1 MKYEGQKEDT
11 MLSTKQYDNPLSERQ
26 TVNTDQLR
34 QLLSCGRNTAVRIG
48 EEAGAK
54 IKIGKRSLWNVSKV
68 QHYLDSISE

>member
-1 MKYEGQKEDT
+1 